1 MWLLPVTILAVV
13 FLFVLSGLRV
23 VQQYERGVIFVFRKT
38 NRGKRTRLILDRA
51 LHFAHGES

>member
-23 VQQYERGVIFVFRKT
+23 VQQYERGSDLRLRKI
-38 NRGKRTRLILDRA
+38 NRGKRTRVILDRA
-51 LHFAHGES
+51 VHFAHGES